1 MIRGRS
7 HRTLTRRLTL
17 KILFMHDWR
26 GHGGAYSPYLP
37 YERFVAAQEK
47 MARRRIE
54 GLTIHDSL
62 IITTHP
68 PTITMGAGSLNK
80 QLASIR
86 PLPPRI
92 KESNDS
98 DDLLLAQ
105 AASYLWRNYRINLIK
120 TNRGGSVWYHDHG
133 VLQLYLIAE
142 VEPFAITNIIYPLE
156 EILLRVLS
164 DAGVTVARAAK
175 EVRQQNK
182 SFIGIWVAEKKIAAL
197 GIRITGNGKHFVSM
211 FGASINVKRCKQNS
225 TLIDPC
231 GILNCQM
238 TSIANELN
246 DDYNISYAMLVPI
259 ICKHMQDVFGAQ
271 IILRTA
277 P

>member
-1 MIRGRS
+1 M
-7 HRTLTRRLTL
+7 RTFL
-17 KILFMHDWR
+17 IHDWR
-26 GHGGAYSPYLP
+26 GYGGAYSPYLP
-37 YERFVAAQEK
+37 YERFITVQKEMAQRK
-47 MARRRIE
+47 IE
-54 GLTIHDSL
+54 GLMIYDSL

-68 PTITMGAGSLNK
+68 PTITMGAGSLKK
-80 QLASIR
+80 QLTSIR

-98 DDLLLAQ
+98 DGLLLAR
-105 AASYLWRNYRINLIK
+105 AASYLWRNYRINLVK

-156 EILLRVLS
+156 EVLLRVLL
-164 DAGVTVARAAK
+164 DVGVRAMRAAQ

-182 SFIGIWVAEKKIAAL
+182 SFIGIWAKGKKIAAL
-197 GIRITGNGKHFVSM
+197 GIRIIGNGRRFVSM
-211 FGASINVKRCKQNS
+211 FGASINVKRCTQNS
-225 TLIDPC
+225 MLIDPC

-246 DDYNISYAMLVPI
+246 DDYNISHAMLVPI
-259 ICKHMQDVFGAQ
+259 ICKHMQSVFGAQ
-271 IILRTA
+271 IILPTA
-277 P
+277 S

>member
-1 MIRGRS
+1 M
-7 HRTLTRRLTL
+7 RTFL
-17 KILFMHDWR
+17 IHDWR

-37 YERFVAAQEK
+37 YERFVAVQEE

-54 GLTIHDSL
+54 GLTIHDAL

-68 PTITMGAGSLNK
+68 PTITMGAGSLKK

-92 KESNDS
+92 KESSDP
-98 DDLLLAQ
+98 DDLLLAR
-105 AASYLWRNYRINLIK
+105 ATSYLWRNYRINLVK

-142 VEPFAITNIIYPLE
+142 VEPFAITSIIYPLE

-164 DAGVTVARAAK
+164 NTGVTVARAAE

-182 SFIGIWVAEKKIAAL
+182 SFIGIWARDKKIAAL
-197 GIRITGNGKHFVSM
+197 GIRITGNGIRFVSA

-246 DDYNISYAMLVPI
+246 DDYNVSHSMLLPMI
-259 ICKHMQDVFGAQ
+259 YEHIQDVFDATIHNKKGGHSCFRAS
-271 IILRTA
+271 A
-277 P
+277 AKP